1 MRSMKDTVF
10 ETAAVLERKNL
21 AFAIVTIISYEGIVP
36 RRSGRLLVSEDGKI
50 SGTIGGHVIDGRAA
64 EAAVTAIRQRKST
77 KTWIESRAGRI
88 EVMIDV
94 VNAPKKVILAGYG
107 KVGQALAAL
116 LHTVGF
122 ALFIADTAA
131 VDCPYAASV
140 SVAATMKEALSAF
153 SCDENSAL
161 IITVH
166 DKDSILSDIRGAEK
180 AFYIG
185 SISSRSRVIP
195 QKGIHVPMGLDIGGE
210 SPEELAVSVCAELM
224 ACYNMRSART
234 LDEVRRRLV
243 VVRGAGDL
251 ATALIIRLT
260 RAGYFVLS
268 TEIAQPTQIR
278 RNVSFAEAV
287 YTGEQTVDGLTA
299 CLITQAKDCFSLFD
313 EGKTAVIVDPDASV
327 IRELHPTVVIDAI
340 LAKKNLGTE
349 RSMAPLVIA
358 LGPGFSAPE
367 DCDAVIE
374 TARGHNLGKI
384 IRQGRASENTGIPGV
399 IMGYGKER
407 VIRSSACGVFR
418 GLKTFGDLVKKGE
431 TIAYAGGCAQ
441 YATIDGMI
449 RGMLHDGI
457 TVTEGFKIA
466 DIDPRG
472 KDAEYRTPSDKA
484 RAIAGA
490 VLEVVDSYFA
500 SVN

>member
-1 MRSMKDTVF
+1 MRSMKDAVF

-21 AFAIVTIISYEGIVP
+21 AFAIATIISYEGIVP

-140 SVAATMKEALSAF
+140 SVAATMKEALAAF

-166 DKDSILSDIRGAEK
+166 DKDSILSDVRGAEK

-224 ACYNMRSART
+224 ACYNRRSART
-234 LDEVRRRLV
+234 LDEMRRRLV

-299 CLITQAKDCFSLFD
+299 CLITEAKDCFSLFD
-313 EGKTAVIVDPDASV
+313 EGKTAV
-327 IRELHPTVVIDAI
+327 